1 MTHLQTDLA
10 PEAIQ
15 RFCQKWQIIEL
26 SLFGSVLR
34 NDFRPDSDIDVL
46 VTFTPDAPW
55 SLLDLV
61 NMEYEL
67 ADLTGRDIDLI
78 ERRVIENS
86 PNPIRKAEILG
97 TAQVIY
103 SQAEAYDPA

>member
-1 MTHLQTDLA
+1 MKQLPIDLTS
-10 PEAIQ
+10 EILHH
-15 RFCQKWQIIEL
+15 FCQKWKITEL

-34 NDFRPDSDIDVL
+34 DDFHADSDIDVL
-46 VTFTPDAPW
+46 VAFAPDAPW
-55 SLLDLV
+55 TLLDLV

-78 ERRVIENS
+78 EKRVIEKS
-86 PNPIRKAEILG
+86 ANPIRKAEILE